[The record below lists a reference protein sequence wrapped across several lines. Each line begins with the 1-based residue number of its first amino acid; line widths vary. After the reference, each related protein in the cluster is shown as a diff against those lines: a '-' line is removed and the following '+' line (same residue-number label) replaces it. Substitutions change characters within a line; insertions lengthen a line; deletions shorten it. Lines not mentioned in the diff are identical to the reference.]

1 MINNSDPGCV
11 SDVWSRPVYL
21 VLQCL
26 QWWQHHPGPGVRLP
40 RTAELLL
47 QAGVCSVCTPGP
59 AVLQSPAAQQ
69 LPQLQEALQCLLW
82 AGG

>member
-1 MINNSDPGCV
+1 MIVTLHFVQQQVLAGSSSLFCDK
-11 SDVWSRPVYL
+11 DWQTL
-21 VLQCL
+21 VASYYPHC
-26 QWWQHHPGPGVRLP
+26 
-40 RTAELLL
+40 TAELLL
-47 QAGVCSVCTPGP
+47 PAGVCSVCTPGP